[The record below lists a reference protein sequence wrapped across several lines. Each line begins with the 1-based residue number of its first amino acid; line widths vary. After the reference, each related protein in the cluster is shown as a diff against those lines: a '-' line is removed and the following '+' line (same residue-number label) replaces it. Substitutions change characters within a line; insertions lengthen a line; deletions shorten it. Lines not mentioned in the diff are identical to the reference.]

1 MDFWKEEENTASSL
15 VWEQPREEVATDPVF
30 AGWAGSQ
37 SSRENKTFP
46 CALAWGNGMEVETWA
61 KVNEV
66 GMEEEDQLALEEEK
80 ERLEIQKVQT
90 AHEWLILVWNAMD
103 ETHVQVF

>member
-1 MDFWKEEENTASSL
+1 
-15 VWEQPREEVATDPVF
+15 
-30 AGWAGSQ
+30 
-37 SSRENKTFP
+37 
-46 CALAWGNGMEVETWA
+46 MEVEMWA
-61 KVNEV
+61 KVNEIW

-103 ETHVQVF
+103 RARSSILKIFF